1 MDLSAINTP
10 ELHALCARFQV
21 LELYAFGS
29 VVTGEMH
36 EDSDLDFIV
45 NFGHDYPRGAFE
57 QFMGFQE
64 GLERHFGRRV
74 DLLTLKPFRN
84 PFFQAEVDR
93 TKKLVY
99 AA

>member
-1 MDLSAINTP
+1 MNLAEIPSSELSRLCEEFHVR
-10 ELHALCARFQV
+10 ELFV
-21 LELYAFGS
+21 FGS
-29 VVTGEMH
+29 VASGKLSPT
-36 EDSDLDFIV
+36 SDLDFV
-45 NFGHDYPRGAFE
+45 VKFAHDYPEGAFE

-64 GLERHFGRRV
+64 ALERHFGRPV

-84 PFFQAEVDR
+84 PLFQAEVDR